1 MKFGIVALTTLITT
15 IGLAVP
21 VNAQIRRPSQD
32 FFDQGRERLEREIQG
47 LQGEPSNSEQSLKK
61 PQAEPLLEVSPLP
74 GSDRIQPPNQVEI
87 PKPVPSE
94 DETPSQK
101 PDEVNNSGS

>member
-15 IGLAVP
+15 MGLAVP
-21 VNAQIRRPSQD
+21 VTAQIRRPSQD
-32 FFDQGRERLEREIQG
+32 FFDQGRERLEREIQV

-61 PQAEPLLEVSPLP
+61 PQTERLLEVSPLP
-74 GSDRIQPPNQVEI
+74 ESDRIQPPNEVEI
-87 PKPVPSE
+87 RKPVPSE
-94 DETPSQK
+94 VETPSQK